1 MKLHFK
7 TDLKTCTKC
16 GSKLTCCKT
25 YRRTVKS
32 HEFGIFEAVVHVKRC
47 TIHGFFGPEH
57 LSDIVNPKC
66 TYSNDIMVE
75 TGMRRFIHGR
85 SSSEISIELNNG
97 ISERHVR
104 NLSNMAGE
112 ILGEIHEE
120 NVPKLK
126 ATMKPYILQI
136 DGTTD
141 SEFDMIIAIRD
152 AVSDFTLYSEKY
164 HSESFASIKDILLKV
179 KERVGTPSG
188 SISDMRAG
196 IVLFLLKATVP
207 ECFEFPFINEDL
219 IMFPIRY

>member
-1 MKLHFK
+1 MISLHFESVLK
-7 TDLKTCTKC
+7 RCPLCNGKLKVHRTDE
-16 GSKLTCCKT
+16 
-25 YRRTVKS
+25 RTVKS
-32 HEFGIFEAVVHVKRC
+32 VRYGKVHVTHRIKKC
-47 TIHGFFGPEH
+47 HKDKSVYKSAA
-57 LSDIVNPKC
+57 LLDLVNPHC

-112 ILGEIHEE
+112 ILGEIHEK

-179 KERVGTPSG
+179 KERFGTPSG

-196 IVLFLLKATVP
+196 IVQPVTL
-207 ECFEFPFINEDL
+207 
-219 IMFPIRY
+219 